1 MSNISILLRQF
12 NWRVL
17 LVRLPVNAVTLL
29 LVVVITPRVY
39 FVSPSVGG
47 LLFLAVAL
55 GILNGLLKPI
65 IHFFTLPFIFAS
77 YGLVVIL
84 VNTGILLLLSGF
96 FPELMLVDSIIWA
109 LVAGALYGVISAF
122 LESNRS
128 MPVLTKITTRP

>member
-96 FPELMLVDSIIWA
+96 FPELMLVDSII
-109 LVAGALYGVISAF
+109 
-122 LESNRS
+122 
-128 MPVLTKITTRP
+128 